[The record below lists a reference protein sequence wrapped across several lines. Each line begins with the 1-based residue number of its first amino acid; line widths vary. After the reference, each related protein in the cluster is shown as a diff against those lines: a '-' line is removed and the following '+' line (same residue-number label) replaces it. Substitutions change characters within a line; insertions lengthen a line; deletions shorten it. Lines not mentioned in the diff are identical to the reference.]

1 MKRKKVS
8 KDKENNVS
16 STNEIKGNKESI
28 GRINKQKIDRI
39 LNKKSDFKVYELI
52 IFAVLITIAS
62 IFSTVLIMHGSGYNN
77 STSVLKTSKDSS

>member
-62 IFSTVLIMHGSGYNN
+62 IFSTALIMHGTRYSN
-77 STSVLKTSKDSS
+77 